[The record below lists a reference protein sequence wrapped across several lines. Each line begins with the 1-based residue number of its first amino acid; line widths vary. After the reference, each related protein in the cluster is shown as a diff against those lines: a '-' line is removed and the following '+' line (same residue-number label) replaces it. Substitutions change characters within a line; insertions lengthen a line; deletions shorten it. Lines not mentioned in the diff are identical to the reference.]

1 MPKLTI
7 IGHGTYEVPAGTR
20 LVRAVMDSG
29 ADILHRCG
37 GWAKCTTCRV
47 DIIDGRPAVMTRA
60 AFERLTANGQLGEF
74 DLSCQ
79 TLVEDDMTVRPLMR
93 LTGSDLDDAGPKPD
107 ETITPAAEWV
117 ARPGDD
123 DAPNTNAAP
132 VPNPDAL

>member
-7 IGHGTYEVPAGTR
+7 IGHGTYDVPAGTR

-60 AFERLTANGQLGEF
+60 AYDRLTANGQLGEF

-79 TLVEDDMTVRPLMR
+79 TIVEGDMTVQPLMR
-93 LTGSDLDDAGPKPD
+93 LADSDLDDAGPTP
-107 ETITPAAEWV
+107 EVTITPEAEWV
-117 ARPGDD
+117 ARPEDH
-123 DAPNTNAAP
+123 AI
-132 VPNPDAL
+132 PNPGAV

>member
-47 DIIDGRPAVMTRA
+47 DIVDGRPAMMTRA
-60 AFERLTANGQLGEF
+60 ALERLTANGQLGEF

-79 TLVEDDMTVRPLMR
+79 TLVEGDMTVRPLMR
-93 LTGSDLDDAGPKPD
+93 LAGSDLNDAGPKPD

-123 DAPNTNAAP
+123 DAPNTDAAP
-132 VPNPDAL
+132 ASNP